1 VAGTVSDENLA
12 SVTVWNTAPEPD
24 EDFNAQL
31 RQRLFIARA
40 VGLEEGDNDLFA
52 LALDKAGNESRYP
65 ENENE
70 FHTVTLDSS
79 VDLDYVYDDNG
90 CLIQVKEGGTVLKE
104 YTYDYENRLIEVVED
119 PGGTPVTLAE
129 YQYDGLGRRVWSNVG
144 GVETR
149 FIYDGESVIEE
160 YGNTSCCLDEAS
172 LRRVSRQGGNDSG
185 WLLAA
190 VYIHGAGTDNVLA
203 VTRDGQTF
211 YYHYDGLGSVTE
223 LTDADGLL
231 PQAYEYDAGNASR
244 C

>member
-1 VAGTVSDENLA
+1 M
-12 SVTVWNTAPEPD
+12 
-24 EDFNAQL
+24 
-31 RQRLFIARA
+31 
-40 VGLEEGDNDLFA
+40 
-52 LALDKAGNESRYP
+52 AGNESRYP
-65 ENENE
+65 ENESE
-70 FHTVTLDSS
+70 YHTLTLDSS

-90 CLIQVKEGGTVLKE
+90 CLIQIKEGSTVLKE
-104 YTYDYENRLIEVVED
+104 YVYDYENRLIKVVED

-129 YQYDGLGRRVWSNVG
+129 YEYDGLGRRVWSNVG

-190 VYIHGAGTDNVLA
+190 VYIHGAATDNVLA
-203 VTRDGQTF
+203 VTRDGLTF

-231 PQAYEYDAGNASR
+231 AQAYEYDAGNAAHCQGRSQRLRHVSR
-244 C
+244 LSGDGIPTIYEPEHASGNPYLFTGRRWDAGNAARC